1 MNEMQI
7 VAIWKQA
14 KEGHL
19 MNKFIEKKIKIK
31 EHFARKETLW
41 TENNKSLK
49 KWMNL
54 NIFFLFCATSE
65 FLKHENNG

>member
-49 KWMNL
+49 MNE
-54 NIFFLFCATSE
+54 FEYFLS
-65 FLKHENNG
+65 FLCY